1 MNVPPHN
8 SGLSPAEKRRL
19 LGQLLREKAER
30 PKQYKLSFG
39 QERLWFVD
47 RLHPGMSVYNLGT
60 SMAFTGDVDAPL
72 LQQCIDEVVRRHEVL
87 RTSFSLVAG
96 QPVQIV
102 AANLDVPL
110 AVVDLRS
117 MPASTRAAEASRLA
131 MREAQTPFDLAQP
144 PLVRFCLLRIDAN
157 AAMLLYTM
165 HHIVSDGWSLGVLMH
180 ELAELYEAYAAGRRS
195 PLPPLPMQYG
205 DYAEWQRQWLQG
217 ENLQRHLSYWR
228 RQLDGAPAL
237 AELPSDRPR
246 PAVQTFR
253 GAWCN
258 FHVPAE
264 ACEGLR
270 ALSRR
275 VGVTLYMV
283 LMAAFQTLLLRHG
296 GQTDVVVGTPIA
308 NRTQGQHESLIGLFA
323 NMLVIRTELAG
334 NPSFVDL
341 LARLRE
347 VTLGAY
353 AHQDLPFERLVEEL
367 QPTRH
372 LGHHPLFQVMFAYQN
387 VPTLQ
392 DPQPAAEGEALE
404 FVSGTTRFDLSLFMQ
419 ESGNGLRGTFEYST
433 DLFDDGRIARMIGHL
448 RTLLHAVVADP
459 DLRLWDLPL
468 LPATERQLIAAWN
481 ATEAEFPQTLAV
493 PSLFEKQAEAR
504 PDAVAVVAGEASC
517 TYCEL
522 NRRANQLAHYLRTL
536 GIGPD
541 TPIGLCVE
549 RSIDMMVGLLGILKA
564 GGAYLPLDPGYP
576 AYRLNFMLSDA
587 QVPVL
592 LTHGTIAAALAPCD
606 IETILLDTDE
616 PILSRQPADN
626 PSVAIQPDNLAYVIY
641 TSGSTGVP
649 KGVQVPHIAL
659 TNLINAMTQQ
669 LQPTEDDRL
678 FAVTTLSFDIAA
690 LELFLPLTVGARVVI
705 ASREA
710 TLDGRLLADSLA
722 RTGATAMQATPVTWR
737 LLTEAGWHGNR
748 QFKIL
753 TGGEALPQDLADDL
767 SERSAF
773 CWNLYG
779 PTEATI
785 YATASR
791 LAGVGEPVSIGR
803 PIANTQAYLLDR
815 NFNPVP
821 VGVPGDLY
829 LGGRSI
835 ARGYLNRP
843 ELTAEKFVPDPFSE
857 DPSGRLYRTGDVARY
872 RPDGNIEFL
881 GRSDFQVKIHGFRV
895 ETGEV
900 EAILRQHPS
909 VRRAVVVAREDGPAL
924 RAGDRYLA
932 AYAVPLGECP
942 PTSALYDFLKARL
955 PDYMLPSALVWLDNL
970 PVTPNGKIDRKA
982 LPPPDTARAGPDDG
996 VIAPPSPV
1004 EQVVAAIWADILGIE
1019 HLGVHDNFFLLGGHS
1034 LLAARVMYRLSDAFQ
1049 FDLPLLL
1056 LFKAPTVEEFSREL
1070 VSHPT

>member
-347 VTLGAY
+347 VTLVC
-353 AHQDLPFERLVEEL
+353 RL
-367 QPTRH
+367 
-372 LGHHPLFQVMFAYQN
+372 
-387 VPTLQ
+387 
-392 DPQPAAEGEALE
+392 
-404 FVSGTTRFDLSLFMQ
+404 
-419 ESGNGLRGTFEYST
+419 
-433 DLFDDGRIARMIGHL
+433 
-448 RTLLHAVVADP
+448 
-459 DLRLWDLPL
+459 
-468 LPATERQLIAAWN
+468 
-481 ATEAEFPQTLAV
+481 
-493 PSLFEKQAEAR
+493 
-504 PDAVAVVAGEASC
+504 
-517 TYCEL
+517 
-522 NRRANQLAHYLRTL
+522 
-536 GIGPD
+536 
-541 TPIGLCVE
+541 
-549 RSIDMMVGLLGILKA
+549 
-564 GGAYLPLDPGYP
+564 
-576 AYRLNFMLSDA
+576 
-587 QVPVL
+587 
-592 LTHGTIAAALAPCD
+592 
-606 IETILLDTDE
+606 
-616 PILSRQPADN
+616 
-626 PSVAIQPDNLAYVIY
+626 
-641 TSGSTGVP
+641 
-649 KGVQVPHIAL
+649 
-659 TNLINAMTQQ
+659 
-669 LQPTEDDRL
+669 
-678 FAVTTLSFDIAA
+678 
-690 LELFLPLTVGARVVI
+690 
-705 ASREA
+705 
-710 TLDGRLLADSLA
+710 
-722 RTGATAMQATPVTWR
+722 
-737 LLTEAGWHGNR
+737 
-748 QFKIL
+748 
-753 TGGEALPQDLADDL
+753 
-767 SERSAF
+767 
-773 CWNLYG
+773 
-779 PTEATI
+779 
-785 YATASR
+785 
-791 LAGVGEPVSIGR
+791 
-803 PIANTQAYLLDR
+803 
-815 NFNPVP
+815 
-821 VGVPGDLY
+821 
-829 LGGRSI
+829 
-835 ARGYLNRP
+835 
-843 ELTAEKFVPDPFSE
+843 
-857 DPSGRLYRTGDVARY
+857 
-872 RPDGNIEFL
+872 
-881 GRSDFQVKIHGFRV
+881 
-895 ETGEV
+895 
-900 EAILRQHPS
+900 
-909 VRRAVVVAREDGPAL
+909 
-924 RAGDRYLA
+924 
-932 AYAVPLGECP
+932 
-942 PTSALYDFLKARL
+942 
-955 PDYMLPSALVWLDNL
+955 
-970 PVTPNGKIDRKA
+970 
-982 LPPPDTARAGPDDG
+982 
-996 VIAPPSPV
+996 
-1004 EQVVAAIWADILGIE
+1004 
-1019 HLGVHDNFFLLGGHS
+1019 
-1034 LLAARVMYRLSDAFQ
+1034 
-1049 FDLPLLL
+1049 
-1056 LFKAPTVEEFSREL
+1056 
-1070 VSHPT
+1070 